1 MIDVKLLKIQESPVM
16 YKKYRADVLI
26 DEEVFKNVDFGDTR
40 YSQFRD
46 STPLKLY
53 SNLDHGDRERLRLY
67 HIRHKNNNGPA
78 GLLSKRFLW

>member
-78 GLLSKRFLW
+78 ALLSKRFLW